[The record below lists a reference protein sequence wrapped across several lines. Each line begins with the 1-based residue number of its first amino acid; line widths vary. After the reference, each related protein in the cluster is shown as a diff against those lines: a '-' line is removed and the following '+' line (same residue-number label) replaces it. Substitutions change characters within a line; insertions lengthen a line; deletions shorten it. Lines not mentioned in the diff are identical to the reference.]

1 MPRTCSQAS
10 ASFAL
15 AATLVACLSSV
26 ASAEL
31 GPLPRFVGTDIEQDE
46 ILEVISSAN
55 SRSFKPV
62 GHSSVVLRMRTV
74 ARVTAAL
81 RVRTRE
87 IQDGYRYEIAAYRI
101 SRLLGLDNVPPAIY
115 RRATWKEINQR
126 FHDDMLDR
134 RASIRRQILWDE
146 DGSAPG
152 AAIYWVKGMR
162 SVGLENKASWVTWL
176 RDGEVPEGR
185 AALARDLSTMIVFDL
200 LIGNWDRFSGGNLP
214 IDGDRQRAFLRDND
228 RAFSTPLL
236 RRRYENLLAG
246 LIGTRRFSKELV
258 RHLTVLDEA
267 SIRDELAR
275 DPSQRT
281 HPLLSDAQIAEVL
294 DRRDTILSYITAM
307 IDEHGEAQVLF
318 FP

>member
-10 ASFAL
+10 ASFTL
-15 AATLVACLSSV
+15 TAAAVIWLSSV
-26 ASAEL
+26 ASAEF
-31 GPLPRFVGTDIEQDE
+31 GPVPRFVGTELEQDE
-46 ILEVISSAN
+46 ILEVISSAD

-62 GHSSVVLRMRTV
+62 GHSSVVFRMRTV

-81 RVRTRE
+81 RIRTHE

-126 FHDDMLDR
+126 FDEDLLARRGAIR
-134 RASIRRQILWDE
+134 RAVLWDE

-152 AAIYWVKGMR
+152 AAVYWIKGLR
-162 SVGLENKASWVTWL
+162 SVGLENRASWQSWL
-176 RDGEVPEGR
+176 QDGDIPRGK
-185 AALARDLSTMIVFDL
+185 AALARDLSTMTVFDL

-214 IDGDRQRAFLRDND
+214 TDRERQRAFLRDND

-236 RRRYENLLAG
+236 RGRYEKLLEG
-246 LIGTRRFSKELV
+246 LTGAKRFSKDLV
-258 RHLTVLDEA
+258 LHLAALDEA
-267 SIRDELAR
+267 SIRNELDR
-275 DPSQRT
+275 DPSQQST
-281 HPLLSDAQIAEVL
+281 PLLSDAQIAEVL
-294 DRRDTILSYITAM
+294 NRRGAILSYIAAL
-307 IDEHGEAQVLF
+307 IDEHGEARVLF